1 MIDKVLEKLI
11 NEYSSLKYK
20 GKDTCIKYN
29 IAISDDTKVN
39 LYFDNYDSDNPN
51 LVMIIVYDGI
61 YFFTNL
67 AYRDGRFSNF
77 INFINKSSDD
87 YRVICTIMDED
98 NSLNEFYAKI
108 ENHILNS
115 NGIVTL
121 YAKDK
126 IFTNKMS
133 YNKKANKE
141 LPFIQTIKKA
151 KMSDEMYNFILETM
165 GVSKDVLNR
174 FRDSGYTFV
183 RTDDSAKRSKISF
196 LINKL

>member
-29 IAISDDTKVN
+29 IAISDDTKIN
-39 LYFDNYDSDNPN
+39 LYFDNYDSDNQN

-61 YFFTNL
+61 FFFTNL
-67 AYRDGRFSNF
+67 VYRNGCFSNF

-98 NSLNEFYAKI
+98 NSLNEFYDKV

-126 IFTNKMS
+126 IFTNTMS

-165 GVSKDVLNR
+165 GVSKDVLKR

-183 RTDDSAKRSKISF
+183 RTDDSTKRSKISF

>member
-1 MIDKVLEKLI
+1 
-11 NEYSSLKYK
+11 
-20 GKDTCIKYN
+20 
-29 IAISDDTKVN
+29 
-39 LYFDNYDSDNPN
+39 
-51 LVMIIVYDGI
+51 
-61 YFFTNL
+61 
-67 AYRDGRFSNF
+67 
-77 INFINKSSDD
+77 
-87 YRVICTIMDED
+87 MDED

-126 IFTNKMS
+126 IFTNTML

-165 GVSKDVLNR
+165 GVLKDVLNR
-174 FRDSGYTFV
+174 FRDFGYTFV

>member
-11 NEYSSLKYK
+11 NEYSLLKYK

-61 YFFTNL
+61 FFFTNS
-67 AYRDGRFSNF
+67 AYRNGRFSNF
-77 INFINKSSDD
+77 ISFINKSSDD
-87 YRVICTIMDED
+87 YRVICAIMDED

-126 IFTNKMS
+126 IFTNTMS